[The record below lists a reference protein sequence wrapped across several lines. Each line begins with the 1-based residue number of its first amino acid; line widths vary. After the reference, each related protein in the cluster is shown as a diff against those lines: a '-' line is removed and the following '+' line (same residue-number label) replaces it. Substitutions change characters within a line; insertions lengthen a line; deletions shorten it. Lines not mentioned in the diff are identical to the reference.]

1 MQQEWHPTCKKI
13 LLQQL
18 FFYTLGIKDP
28 EGFGKKLE
36 ENCRNDHYSGQSYI
50 IIIIKQI

>member
-1 MQQEWHPTCKKI
+1 MCI
-13 LLQQL
+13 YLFIYYY

-36 ENCRNDHYSGQSYI
+36 ENVSD
-50 IIIIKQI
+50 